1 MKRQWLAAMVA
12 VIAGMAMEACS
23 AETGAVRVP
32 EYLELKSRSLTLRQ
46 DLTRGGAIGYI
57 AKAGEVRNFVNI
69 ADEGRYI
76 QQSYYGGRSV
86 DRRSEGQAETW
97 SPWAWNPIQVG
108 DYARNRAQITTFR
121 KRHHST
127 YVACIP
133 MQWDMD
139 GHPAEALMEQWT
151 ELKGNIVH
159 VRNRLTCHRTDTI
172 YGDEGTNDQE
182 IPAVYPISSLNH
194 LYAYQGDAPFTGEK
208 VDSLDVSELIFGTD
222 HFWGRYPSV
231 PEHWM
236 AFLDDDG
243 WGMAV
248 YSPSA
253 TSFLAGRFRPYRNG
267 EANSEGTS
275 YIAPTRRQELHKNSV
290 VEYDYWLILGTL
302 DEIREAVYKLHTA
315 EQ

>member
-1 MKRQWLAAMVA
+1 MKRQWLAAVVA

-23 AETGAVRVP
+23 AGTGAVRVP

-121 KRHHST
+121 KRRHST

-139 GHPAEALMEQWT
+139 GHPAEVFDRVEELTAMGLAVPQVT
-151 ELKGNIVH
+151 ELANALRAEGLPLPGGILH
-159 VRNRLTCHRTDTI
+159 TD
-172 YGDEGTNDQE
+172 ELAE
-182 IPAVYPISSLNH
+182 A
-194 LYAYQGDAPFTGEK
+194 
-208 VDSLDVSELIFGTD
+208 LDRI
-222 HFWGRYPSV
+222 
-231 PEHWM
+231 
-236 AFLDDDG
+236 
-243 WGMAV
+243 
-248 YSPSA
+248 
-253 TSFLAGRFRPYRNG
+253 
-267 EANSEGTS
+267 
-275 YIAPTRRQELHKNSV
+275 RRQE
-290 VEYDYWLILGTL
+290 TQ
-302 DEIREAVYKLHTA
+302 A
-315 EQ
+315 